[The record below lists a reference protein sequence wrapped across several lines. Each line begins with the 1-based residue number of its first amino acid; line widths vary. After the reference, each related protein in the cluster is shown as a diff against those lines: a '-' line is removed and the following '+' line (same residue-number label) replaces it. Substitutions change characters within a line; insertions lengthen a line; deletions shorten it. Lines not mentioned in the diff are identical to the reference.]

1 MYVLRLTRASAMSY
15 LTNRNLTS
23 NGSSS
28 SGGGGGGGGG
38 DGSGIYLVLWSP
50 DQI

>member
-38 DGSGIYLVLWSP
+38 SGIYLVLWSP